1 MKTTKQIF
9 LIFISVLIAP
19 TLIPSAI
26 MAAEFA
32 PSGKAV
38 SQAQAAFASS
48 SEKKKPLRLARFD
61 KPPLI
66 DSQLDEEVWQRAG
79 MLKDFYQTQ
88 PGDNTSPSQPTE
100 ILLGYDDRFLYI
112 GIRAT
117 DEPGKVRATVAKRDD
132 ALNDDHVRIFLDT
145 FNDKRRAYLLIFNP
159 LGVQQDG
166 IYTEGQE
173 PDYSVDIV
181 MESKGR
187 VTDAG
192 YCIEVAIPLKSLRY
206 EAGEGKLWGLHA
218 QRRIKR
224 LNDEEDSWMPLIRG
238 NTGFLRQAGQITGLE
253 NIAPERAFEIIPS
266 LTISE
271 TGRRVPALPHD
282 SLRANPA
289 LADSGRLVNQS
300 VALDPGLTMKF
311 GITSNI
317 TLDLA
322 VNPDFAQVEA
332 DQTVV
337 TANQRFPIFFEEKRP
352 FFLEGIDIFQTP
364 LRAVHTRTVI
374 DPDLALKLSGKRGR
388 NTFGLLMASDKAP
401 GDFSE
406 EERTDPLIR
415 PGIEPFLD
423 RNAHIGIL
431 RLKRD
436 VGKESNLGL
445 IATSYN
451 FIEKHNQLAGLDGR
465 IAINAQTTLAFQLLG
480 ATSRQYFYDA
490 NVDKENNRTGKG
502 FGYFAQYQKG
512 GRHLNYT
519 LTGQGRTSD
528 YRADVGFTIQTNI
541 NDWDFLARYNSEPKA
556 DAVLI
561 SWSLVH
567 STHARFDW
575 QGRMKYSYQFPRLL
589 LNFKRQTFLNLYGY
603 TDYLRLF
610 EEEFGARRTA
620 TQAGAFFGAPERRT
634 VYKGIL
640 IDAGT
645 TPSKKYSTAVSID
658 YAWNNFDYDFGAG
671 PKFPRVSR
679 AALADSQAPLDPGTG
694 DALYLTAS
702 FTWQPTDALR
712 SSLNYTRSRM
722 VRDDTERLAYDQ
734 NIYSLRS
741 TYQFTRFTFARARID
756 YDSLRANVRAQFL
769 TGWTP
774 NPGTSVYLGYNDDL
788 NHNGFSPFTGRF
800 EPGFRRNGRTFFIKM
815 SYLLRRNL

>member
-1 MKTTKQIF
+1 MKATKRVY
-9 LIFISVLIAP
+9 LIFITMLTAQIL
-19 TLIPSAI
+19 TTSAI
-26 MAAEFA
+26 VAAGLPPYEKSA
-32 PSGKAV
+32 
-38 SQAQAAFASS
+38 SQAQSSFTPS
-48 SEKKKPLRLARFD
+48 SEKRSPLRIARFD
-61 KPPLI
+61 KQPLV
-66 DSQLDEEVWQRAG
+66 DSRLDDEVWQRATI
-79 MLKDFYQTQ
+79 LKDFYQTQ
-88 PGDNTSPSQPTE
+88 PGDNTPPSQPTE
-100 ILLGYDDRFLYI
+100 ILLGYDERFLYI

-117 DEPGKVRATVAKRDD
+117 DEPGKVRATVAKRDEV
-132 ALNDDHVRIFLDT
+132 LKDDHVRIFLDT

-192 YCIEVAIPLKSLRY
+192 YCIEIAIPLKSLRY
-206 EAGEGKLWGLHA
+206 EAGEGKPWGIHV
-218 QRRIKR
+218 QRRIKH

-238 NTGFLRQAGQITGLE
+238 NAGFLMQAGHITGLE
-253 NIAPERAFEIIPS
+253 NIATERTLEIIPS

-271 TGRRVPALPHD
+271 TGRRVPALPSD
-282 SLRANPA
+282 ILRANSS
-289 LADSGRLVNQS
+289 LADSGRFINQR
-300 VALDPGLTMKF
+300 VAMDPGLTMKF

-322 VNPDFAQVEA
+322 LNPDFAQVEA

-364 LRAVHTRTVI
+364 LRAVHTRTII

-388 NTFGLLMASDKAP
+388 NTFGLLMASDNAP

-415 PGIEPFLD
+415 PGIERFLD
-423 RNAHIGIL
+423 KKSSIGIL

-451 FIEKHNQLAGLDGR
+451 FIEKHNHLGGIDGR
-465 IAINAQTTLAFQLLG
+465 IAINPQTTLAFQLLG
-480 ATSRQYFYDA
+480 TTSRQFFYEP
-490 NVDKENNRTGKG
+490 NVDKENYRTGKG
-502 FGYFAQYQKG
+502 FGYYAQYLRG
-512 GRHLNYT
+512 GRHLNFT
-519 LTGQGRTSD
+519 LSGQGRTAD
-528 YRADVGFTIQTNI
+528 YRADVGFTTQTNI
-541 NDWDFLARYNSEPKA
+541 NDWDFLVRYNSEPKP

-561 SWSLVH
+561 SWSLLH
-567 STHARFDW
+567 SSHARFDW

-589 LNFKRQTFLNLYGY
+589 LNFKRQTFLNIYGY

-620 TQAGAFFGAPERRT
+620 TQAGVFFGAPERRT

-645 TPSKKYSTAVSID
+645 TPSKKYSAAVSID

-712 SSLNYTRSRM
+712 TSLDYTRSRM
-722 VRDDTERLAYDQ
+722 VRDDTKRLAYDQ

-756 YDSLRANVRAQFL
+756 YDSLRANVRAQFI

-774 NPGTSVYLGYNDDL
+774 NPGTSVYIGYNDDL
-788 NHNGFSPFTGRF
+788 NHNGFSPFTRKF